1 MKYTKSNGEKSTVK
15 LLITFTEQEWQE
27 AIMAAYVKV
36 RGKYTVPG
44 FRRGKA
50 PKPVLENYY
59 GKGVFYEEAFNS
71 LYNRYYP
78 EILKGEQDNFTA
90 VGEPELDVEE
100 MKDGEGVV
108 LSAIVPVK
116 PEVTIETY
124 KGLKIKKFE
133 YNVSDADVDAE
144 ANKILESQAA
154 EVEVEDRA
162 CRNGD
167 KVNIDFSGSVD
178 GEKFPGGTAEDYD
191 LVLGS
196 GSFIP
201 GFEDAVVGMKKGEK
215 RDINVRFPDDY
226 QADNLRGK
234 DAVFA
239 ITLNKI
245 TEKTYPELTDEFVKG
260 HAGVET
266 VAEFKAKTRER
277 LERNAETRG
286 RDETEN
292 SILEE
297 ISKHASAVIPDAMIE
312 AEVDRMVQDFSYRLM
327 YQGLKLEDYIKYMGL
342 TMEEFRSQFRPQAE
356 PRVLNQLV
364 IEKIIKT
371 EGITAEQGEIDAKVE
386 EQAKSVEKSVEEYKK
401 SMNPRQLDYIAND
414 IVITKLFDFLV
425 ENNELVLEGEPVKKP
440 AKKPAKKAEAP
451 AEEKPAEVVAA
462 PVEEAPVE
470 EVPAKK
476 PAKKAKKEETPAEA
490 KPEEEPSEKPAKKAK
505 KPGRK
510 EPVVKIV
517 EPKKK
522 K

>member
-15 LLITFTEQEWQE
+15 LVITFTEQEWQD
-27 AIMAAYVKV
+27 AILKAYAKI

-44 FRRGKA
+44 FRKGKA

-59 GKGVFYEEAFNS
+59 GKGVFYEEAFES

-78 EILKGEQDNFTA
+78 EILTSEKDNFTA

-100 MKDGEGVV
+100 MKEGEGVV
-108 LSAIVPVK
+108 LSAIVPIK
-116 PEVTIETY
+116 PEITLDSY

-133 YNVSDADVDAE
+133 YNVSDADVDKE
-144 ANKILESQAA
+144 ANKLLESKATDA
-154 EVEVEDRA
+154 EVENRA

-167 KVNIDFSGSVD
+167 TVNIDFSGSVD

-201 GFEDAVVGMKKGEK
+201 GFEDGVVGMKKGENK
-215 RDINVRFPDDY
+215 DINVKFPDDY

-234 DAVFA
+234 NAVFN

-245 TEKTYPELTDEFVKG
+245 TEKIYPELTDEFVKG

-266 VAEFKAKTRER
+266 VAEYKAKVRER
-277 LERNAETRG
+277 LEKSAQNRG

-292 SILEE
+292 SIISE
-297 ISKHASAVIPDAMIE
+297 ISKHATAIIPDAMVN
-312 AEVDRMVQDFSYRLM
+312 AEIDRMVQDFSYRLM
-327 YQGLKLEDYIKYMGL
+327 YQGLKLEDYLKYMQL
-342 TMEEFRSQFRPQAE
+342 SMDEFRAQFQSQAE

-371 EGITAEQGEIDAKVE
+371 EGITAEQSEIDAKIE

-401 SMNPRQLDYIAND
+401 SMDPRQLNYISND
-414 IVITKLFDFLV
+414 IVITKLFDFLTA
-425 ENNELVLEGEPVKKP
+425 NNELYVEGEPAEKP
-440 AKKPAKKAEAP
+440 AKKPAAKKAAAEGEA
-451 AEEKPAEVVAA
+451 
-462 PVEEAPVE
+462 
-470 EVPAKK
+470 PAKK
-476 PAKKAKKEETPAEA
+476 PAAKKTT
-490 KPEEEPSEKPAKKAK
+490 AKKDNKA
-505 KPGRK
+505 
-510 EPVVKIV
+510 E
-517 EPKKK
+517 
-522 K
+522 